1 MTLKI
6 NERKDGLIHSYN
18 TLKINK
24 NCLEIANLDLMLEG
38 QVSILSCNYLSDSK
52 ALRLLNS
59 LKNSQLFCPERK
71 SYLLYPNKKVTPFLE
86 KNIINS
92 NKLSDIPTPN
102 PYKKIKIIILFLEK
116 RIHFSFLIQIFQ
128 L

>member
-24 NCLEIANLDLMLEG
+24 NCLERANLDLMLEG
-38 QVSILSCNYLSDSK
+38 QVSILSCNYLSNSK
-52 ALRLLNS
+52 ALGLLNS
-59 LKNSQLFCPERK
+59 LKGSQLFCPERK

-92 NKLSDIPTPN
+92 NK
-102 PYKKIKIIILFLEK
+102 
-116 RIHFSFLIQIFQ
+116 
-128 L
+128 